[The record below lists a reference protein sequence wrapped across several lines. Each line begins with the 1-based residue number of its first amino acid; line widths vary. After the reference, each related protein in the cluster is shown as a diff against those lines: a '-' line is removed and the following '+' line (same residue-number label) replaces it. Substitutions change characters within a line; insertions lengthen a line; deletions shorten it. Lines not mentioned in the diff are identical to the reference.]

1 MSRRHLFVSLCLFVF
16 LVNMARSIFAPLI
29 EPLSVALG
37 VPEAALGPVATA
49 AWIGSAVPRIPV
61 GYLLTR
67 VPRHR
72 MVLAAGGL
80 LVGAAWLMTLASSVP
95 TLVVGAFLLGLSSG
109 TYFIAA
115 NPLVTELFPGN
126 VGRVIGLHGTA
137 SQLAAA
143 VAPLFV
149 TAVLLVGD
157 WQLSFLAL
165 GAVGVVA
172 IVATAV
178 TARRADLP
186 AAGAGDRDFIG
197 AARSQWHIVLTGVA
211 FMGLTGF
218 AWNGMFNY
226 YVSFL
231 SAAKGIPPQTG
242 RVLLTVIFAAGVPA
256 FFLTGR
262 LADRFSNVPLLL
274 SVVAGFVCCT
284 YALLAARGL
293 LAVTAATVVLGYVI
307 HSLFPAIDTYLLGTL
322 PDEHRASAYAV
333 YSFGMMAVSANGSMA
348 VGYLRSLGYGYGE
361 IFGAFASGLVVPL
374 AALAALWL
382 GGRLPRGYAGSR

>member
-1 MSRRHLFVSLCLFVF
+1 
-16 LVNMARSIFAPLI
+16 MARAIFAPLI

-49 AWIGSAVPRIPV
+49 AWIGSAAPRIPV

-67 VPRHR
+67 VPRDR
-72 MVLAAGGL
+72 MVLGAGGL
-80 LVGAAWLMTLASSVP
+80 LVGAAGLMTLATSIP
-95 TLVVGAFLLGLSSG
+95 TLAAGAFLLGLSSG

-115 NPLVTELFPGN
+115 NPLVTELFPEK

-149 TAVLLVGD
+149 TAALLVGG
-157 WQLSFLAL
+157 WQLTFVAL
-165 GAVGVVA
+165 GVAGVVA
-172 IVATAV
+172 ILATAV

-186 AAGAGDRDFIG
+186 DAGGGDRDFLG

-231 SAAKGIPPQTG
+231 AASKGIPPATG
-242 RVLLTVIFAAGVPA
+242 RLLLTVIFAAGVPA

-274 SVVAGFVCCT
+274 SVIGGFILCT
-284 YALLAARGL
+284 YALLAAEGL
-293 LAVTAATVVLGYVI
+293 LAVAVMSVVLGYVI
-307 HSLFPAIDTYLLGTL
+307 HSLFPTIDTYLLGTL
-322 PDEHRASAYAV
+322 PDEHRSSAYAV

-348 VGYLRSLGYGYGE
+348 VGYLRNLGYGYGD
-361 IFGAFASGLVVPL
+361 IFGGFASGLVVLL
-374 AALAALWL
+374 AALTVLWL
-382 GGRLPRGYAGSR
+382 AGRLPKGYAG